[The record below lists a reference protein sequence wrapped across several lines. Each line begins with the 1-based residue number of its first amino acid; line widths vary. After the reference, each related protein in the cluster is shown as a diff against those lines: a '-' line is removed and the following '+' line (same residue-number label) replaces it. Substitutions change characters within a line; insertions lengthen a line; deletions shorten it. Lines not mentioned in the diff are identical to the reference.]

1 MDLKD
6 KKTSKHV
13 VQPEEICIRLE
24 EQMPSAPAS
33 EQPSTST
40 SQQETQLQQQKRP
53 HPQARNPRLKS
64 QTSESLVSVGDGS
77 VKSSERRRAVEE
89 ETAENKRITAIVGGA
104 TACIFLAAFILIAV
118 TLKMTP
124 KIDEILPGFP
134 GRGIS
139 LPFALSLGWKLYNCY
154 RRY

>member
-77 VKSSERRRAVEE
+77 VKSSERRYCINILFITYEHR
-89 ETAENKRITAIVGGA
+89 TPRIESY
-104 TACIFLAAFILIAV
+104 ACSVAD
-118 TLKMTP
+118 M
-124 KIDEILPGFP
+124 
-134 GRGIS
+134 
-139 LPFALSLGWKLYNCY
+139 
-154 RRY
+154 